1 MLKALL
7 KVRLAYLWAS
17 MFRSSTKTKTSKS
30 SLSKVGLALLVLYGF
45 GTLAFVF
52 GAMYSAIL
60 EPFHKAG
67 IDWLYFLLAGLFSA
81 GIMFISSIF
90 TAQTQLFESKDND
103 LLLSLPVPPS
113 YLLLSRIFILFVIG
127 FFLHIIVFVPSL
139 VVYLMKYSLSVSQL
153 ICYFVIFLALPFF
166 SLAFAS
172 LCGWLLAAI
181 TSRMRSRTLFTMIMS
196 LLFFAVYFYINAQVQ
211 SYIQYITSQGEA
223 IAEAIQGS
231 IFPLFWLGSAIAE
244 GNFLYLLLIV
254 LFCVVPFALVYYII
268 LKNFIKIA
276 TTKSGSAQIAYVE
289 RAFKLR
295 SAKHALLR
303 KELSRYTSS
312 AMYMLNSSLGLLFG
326 IIGAVFLAIKA
337 DDLLRIASKMAIDEL
352 YIGVIAAV
360 ALCGLSTMNL
370 ISAPSIS
377 LEGKS
382 LWIPQSLPVPARD
395 VLLAKAKLQ
404 MVISIPAMLITQIII
419 AFALQL
425 PLEYNF
431 VLFALPLVFTVFAAF
446 FGLYIN
452 LMFPKFDWVSETV
465 AVKQS
470 ASILLT
476 MLGLT
481 VAVVIPIVLYV
492 FVLDKHMDIF
502 TYTLLF
508 TAIFGIASLM
518 LYRYIDGRGAKR
530 FEGLQ

>member
-1 MLKALL
+1 M
-7 KVRLAYLWAS
+7 
-17 MFRSSTKTKTSKS
+17 
-30 SLSKVGLALLVLYGF
+30 VLYGF

-231 IFPLFWLGSAIAE
+231 ISRCSARSAIAE

-254 LFCVVPFALVYYII
+254 LFCVVPLLVYYII

-289 RAFKLR
+289 RFQITQRKD
-295 SAKHALLR
+295 ALLR
-303 KELSRYTSS
+303 KELSR
-312 AMYMLNSSLGLLFG
+312 
-326 IIGAVFLAIKA
+326 
-337 DDLLRIASKMAIDEL
+337 
-352 YIGVIAAV
+352 
-360 ALCGLSTMNL
+360 
-370 ISAPSIS
+370 
-377 LEGKS
+377 
-382 LWIPQSLPVPARD
+382 
-395 VLLAKAKLQ
+395 
-404 MVISIPAMLITQIII
+404 
-419 AFALQL
+419 
-425 PLEYNF
+425 
-431 VLFALPLVFTVFAAF
+431 
-446 FGLYIN
+446 
-452 LMFPKFDWVSETV
+452 
-465 AVKQS
+465 
-470 ASILLT
+470 
-476 MLGLT
+476 
-481 VAVVIPIVLYV
+481 
-492 FVLDKHMDIF
+492 
-502 TYTLLF
+502 
-508 TAIFGIASLM
+508 
-518 LYRYIDGRGAKR
+518 
-530 FEGLQ
+530 

>member
-1 MLKALL
+1 
-7 KVRLAYLWAS
+7 
-17 MFRSSTKTKTSKS
+17 
-30 SLSKVGLALLVLYGF
+30 
-45 GTLAFVF
+45 
-52 GAMYSAIL
+52 
-60 EPFHKAG
+60 
-67 IDWLYFLLAGLFSA
+67 
-81 GIMFISSIF
+81 MFISSIF

-268 LKNFIKIA
+268 LKNFIKTA
-276 TTKSGSAQIAYVE
+276 TTKSGSLKSYVE

-312 AMYMLNSSLGLLFG
+312 AMYAQLSLGLLFG

-337 DDLLRIASKMAIDEL
+337 EI
-352 YIGVIAAV
+352 
-360 ALCGLSTMNL
+360 C
-370 ISAPSIS
+370 
-377 LEGKS
+377 
-382 LWIPQSLPVPARD
+382 
-395 VLLAKAKLQ
+395 
-404 MVISIPAMLITQIII
+404 
-419 AFALQL
+419 
-425 PLEYNF
+425 
-431 VLFALPLVFTVFAAF
+431 
-446 FGLYIN
+446 
-452 LMFPKFDWVSETV
+452 
-465 AVKQS
+465 
-470 ASILLT
+470 
-476 MLGLT
+476 
-481 VAVVIPIVLYV
+481 
-492 FVLDKHMDIF
+492 
-502 TYTLLF
+502 
-508 TAIFGIASLM
+508 
-518 LYRYIDGRGAKR
+518 
-530 FEGLQ
+530 